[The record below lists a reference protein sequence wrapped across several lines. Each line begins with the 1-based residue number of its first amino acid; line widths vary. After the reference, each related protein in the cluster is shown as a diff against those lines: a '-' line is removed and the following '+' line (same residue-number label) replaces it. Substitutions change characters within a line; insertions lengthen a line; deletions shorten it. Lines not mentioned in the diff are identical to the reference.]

1 MNRSVKLFAVAA
13 IVAAPSL
20 SAQARAPEIQ
30 YTAVDALS
38 GFPDNIHLGEVAGV
52 ARNSRNEIYVYTR
65 TGNPLMTMGTSRYI
79 AVSSSRVFKFD
90 ARGRYQ
96 DEIGQDIYGSL
107 FAQQARVDRDDNV
120 WIVDRMSGQVIRFNP
135 QGRIDMV
142 LSRKPETLGGAVAA
156 PRGGGP
162 GGGGGAPA
170 AGRAGGAAPA
180 PAAGGG
186 GGRGAAPT
194 MPEGE
199 SFNGP
204 TDVVWDS
211 QGNIYVADGVARTRI
226 AKYDPEGRFVTNF
239 AAPGAAN
246 IFGMQID
253 AQNNLYVADH
263 GNQRIVV
270 VNSQNGQ
277 QIREIRGVGSPMAIC
292 ISPAPNQFLYVSNSN
307 PPDNLEVGGEIYK
320 VRLDGT
326 IVGRF
331 GTVGKRIGQ
340 FGTVNAIDCRV
351 ENDLLVGEIG
361 NWRVQRVTLRA
372 E

>member
-1 MNRSVKLFAVAA
+1 MYRSFKLFAFAA
-13 IVAAPSL
+13 LAAAPSL
-20 SAQARAPEIQ
+20 SAQARVPEIQ

-38 GFPDNIHLGEVAGV
+38 GFPAQIHLGEAAGV
-52 ARNSRNEIYVYTR
+52 ARNSRNDIFVYTR
-65 TGNPLMTMGTSRYI
+65 TGDPTLSLGTSRYM
-79 AVSSSRVFKFD
+79 SHFGSRVFKFD
-90 ARGRYQ
+90 SRGRYER
-96 DEIGQDIYGSL
+96 EIGQEIYGAL
-107 FAQQARVDRDDNV
+107 FAQQVRIDREDNI
-120 WIVDRMSGQVIRFNP
+120 WIVDRMSGQVIKFNP

-142 LSRKPETLGGAVAA
+142 LSRKPEAMGGAVAA
-156 PRGGGP
+156 PPRGGGP
-162 GGGGGAPA
+162 GGGG
-170 AGRAGGAAPA
+170 AGGAGR
-180 PAAGGG
+180 GGG
-186 GGRGAAPT
+186 GGGGGGAPA

-226 AKYDPEGRFVTNF
+226 AKYDPEGRFITNF

-246 IFGMQID
+246 IYGMQID

-277 QIREIRGVGSPMAIC
+277 QIREIRGVGAPMAIC

-351 ENDLLVGEIG
+351 ENDLLVGEVG
-361 NWRVQRVTLRA
+361 NWRVQRVTLRG

>member
-1 MNRSVKLFAVAA
+1 MNRSVKLLSVAA
-13 IVAAPSL
+13 LVGATSL
-20 SAQARAPEIQ
+20 SAQNAPQIQ
-30 YTAVDALS
+30 FTAVDALS
-38 GFPDNIHLGEVAGV
+38 GFPATIHVGEVAGV

-65 TGNPLMTMGTSRYI
+65 TGDPTMSLGTSRYM
-79 AVSSSRVFKFD
+79 SHFGSRVFKFD
-90 ARGRYQ
+90 SRGRFER
-96 DEIGQDIYGSL
+96 EIGQEIYGAM
-107 FAQQARVDRDDNV
+107 FAQQVRVDPQDNV
-120 WIVDRMSGQVIRFNP
+120 WIVDRMSGQVIKFDP

-142 LSRKPETLGGAVAA
+142 LSRKPEAMGGAVAA
-156 PRGGGP
+156 PPRGGG
-162 GGGGGAPA
+162 
-170 AGRAGGAAPA
+170 AGAGGRGG
-180 PAAGGG
+180 GGG
-186 GGRGAAPT
+186 GGRAGPPP

-204 TDVVWDS
+204 TDVVWDT

-246 IFGMQID
+246 IMGMQID

-270 VNSQNGQ
+270 VNSQTGE
-277 QIREIRGVGSPMAIC
+277 QIREIRGVGAPMAIC

-307 PPDNLEVGGEIYK
+307 PPDDLEVGGEIYK

-326 IVGRF
+326 VVGRF

-340 FGTVNAIDCRV
+340 FGTVNGIDCRV
-351 ENDLLVGEIG
+351 ENDLLVGEVG
-361 NWRVQRVTLRA
+361 NWRVQRVTLRG

>member
-1 MNRSVKLFAVAA
+1 MIRSFKLAAAAALVATSA
-13 IVAAPSL
+13 L
-20 SAQARAPEIQ
+20 SAQQLQ

-38 GFPDNIHLGEVAGV
+38 GFPDVIHLGEVAGV

-65 TGNPLMTMGTSRYI
+65 TGDPTMSLGTSRYM
-79 AVSSSRVFKFD
+79 SHFGSRVFKFD
-90 ARGRYQ
+90 SRGRYER
-96 DEIGQDIYGSL
+96 EIAQQIYGAQ
-107 FAQQARVDRDDNV
+107 FAQQARVDSEDNL
-120 WIVDRMSGQVIRFNP
+120 WIVDRMSGQVIKFDP
-135 QGRIDMV
+135 QGRIRMV
-142 LSRKPETLGGAVAA
+142 LSRKPEAMGGAVASP
-156 PRGGGP
+156 PRGGGAGAGGAGGAQAGRGGGG
-162 GGGGGAPA
+162 GGGGGAA
-170 AGRAGGAAPA
+170 GGRAGGLA
-180 PAAGGG
+180 
-186 GGRGAAPT
+186 

-199 SFNGP
+199 SFNSP
-204 TDVVWDS
+204 TDVVWDT
-211 QGNIYVADGVARTRI
+211 QGNIYVADGLARTRI

-246 IFGMQID
+246 IYGMQID

-277 QIREIRGVGSPMAIC
+277 QIREIRGVGAPMAIC
-292 ISPAPNQFLYVSNSN
+292 ITPPPNQFLYVSNSN

-351 ENDLLVGEIG
+351 DNDLLVGEIG
-361 NWRVQRVTLRA
+361 NWRVQRVTLRS

>member
-1 MNRSVKLFAVAA
+1 MKLLAVAA
-13 IVAAPSL
+13 LVGATAL
-20 SAQARAPEIQ
+20 SAQNVRQIEF
-30 YTAVDALS
+30 TAVDPLS
-38 GFPDNIHLGEVAGV
+38 GFPANIHLGEVAGV
-52 ARNSRNEIYVYTR
+52 ARNSRNEIFVYTR
-65 TGNPLMTMGTSRYI
+65 TGDPTMSLGTSRYM
-79 AVSSSRVFKFD
+79 SHFGSRVFKFD
-90 ARGRYQ
+90 SRGRFER
-96 DEIGQDIYGSL
+96 EIGQEIYGAL
-107 FAQQARVDRDDNV
+107 FAQQVRVDPDDNV
-120 WIVDRMSGQVIRFNP
+120 WIVDRMSGQVIRFTP

-142 LSRKPETLGGAVAA
+142 LSRKPEAMGGAVAA
-156 PRGGGP
+156 PPRGGGAGAGGRG
-162 GGGGGAPA
+162 GGGGGA
-170 AGRAGGAAPA
+170 AGRGGPPA
-180 PAAGGG
+180 
-186 GGRGAAPT
+186 

-239 AAPGAAN
+239 AAPGAAD
-246 IFGMQID
+246 IYGMQID
-253 AQNNLYVADH
+253 AQDNLYVADH

-277 QIREIRGVGSPMAIC
+277 QIREIRGVGAPMAIC
-292 ISPAPNQFLYVSNSN
+292 ISPPPNQFLYVSNSN

-331 GTVGKRIGQ
+331 GSVGKRPGQ
-340 FGTVNAIDCRV
+340 FGTVNGIDCRV
-351 ENDLLVGEIG
+351 ENDLLVGEVG
-361 NWRVQRVTLRA
+361 NWRVQRVTLRS